1 MFYVLPPLSSSTDLE
16 FAQLTT
22 FWQKLQLIE
31 DLQRIQLMKT
41 KHTLCTCTFIWRY
54 IWQYLIHGKDL
65 LCHSCISCPAVV
77 LQEALSVHRQL
88 NSCVVPFQLSLD
100 ALPLQFLWWLS
111 TRWGLHSHQKKYLPN
126 SPLASCSFPLQ
137 KELGG
142 FGNAGF
148 FFSYFHFCQ
157 SSLTS

>member
-1 MFYVLPPLSSSTDLE
+1 MFYLLPPLSSSTDLE

-22 FWQKLQLIE
+22 FRQKLQLIE

-54 IWQYLIHGKDL
+54 IWQYLIQGKEL

-88 NSCVVPFQLSLD
+88 NSCVVPCFSCLLM
-100 ALPLQFLWWLS
+100 P
-111 TRWGLHSHQKKYLPN
+111 SHCSFFGNYLPDEGHIPIRRN
-126 SPLASCSFPLQ
+126 ICPTPLWHHVPSLYRRNLVDLATQRSFLVTFIFA
-137 KELGG
+137 K
-142 FGNAGF
+142 AA
-148 FFSYFHFCQ
+148 
-157 SSLTS
+157 